1 MNAPELNEPYGKQA
15 KWALVALCQG
25 QIITAYP
32 TGETSQDRIVAK
44 CFLTDGRDLAAE
56 MVKKELALDIQ
67 LFPNADYKS
76 LETPNSRRKLR
87 WKPKR
92 K

>member
-1 MNAPELNEPYGKQA
+1 MI
-15 KWALVALCQG
+15 VF
-25 QIITAYP
+25 
-32 TGETSQDRIVAK
+32 VAK
-44 CFLTDGRDLAAE
+44 CFLPDGRDLAAE
-56 MVKKELALDIQ
+56 MVKMELALDIP